1 MPFWTARVQLQ
12 KGAITGVLWDD
23 LDCKGFCTP
32 GSPLCIKDDDEYD
45 VDPITNEPKVNRNC
59 AVAPKTGFEII
70 QCPKATAVINSAT
83 ETNSTTGGNC
93 DLKIYL
99 VWMGTDIRSQTM
111 ESDGLRLSQMM
122 KYSISKTFTRASEVD
137 YAGAAPISA
146 AISTVLLVLTSV
158 LLALAL

>member
-12 KGAITGVLWDD
+12 KGAITGILWDD

-32 GSPLCIKDDDEYD
+32 SSPLCIKDDDEYD
-45 VDPITNEPKVNRNC
+45 VDPTTNEPKVNKNC
-59 AVAPKTGFEII
+59 AVAPKTGYDII
-70 QCPKATAVINSAT
+70 QCPKSTAVINSAA

-93 DLKIYL
+93 DLKVYL
-99 VWMGTDIRSQTM
+99 VWMGTDTRSQTM

-137 YAGAAPISA
+137 YSGSAPITA
-146 AISTVLLVLTSV
+146 AISTIVLVAATV
-158 LLALAL
+158 VLALFG